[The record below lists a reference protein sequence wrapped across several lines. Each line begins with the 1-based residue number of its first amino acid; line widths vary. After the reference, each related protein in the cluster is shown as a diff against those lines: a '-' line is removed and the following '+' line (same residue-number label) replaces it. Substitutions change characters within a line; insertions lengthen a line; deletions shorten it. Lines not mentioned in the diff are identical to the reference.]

1 MNFDYLLR
9 NEHAYRKALFANAN
23 RLDSI
28 LPYQEY
34 LSDHQV
40 FLLKDGSLGA
50 MFEVSLMEHESQNI
64 EDLQVLIQK
73 LTTWFSGSESEV
85 MQILFEQSELRPD
98 DPLWIKE
105 ILKYPESHP
114 VSQKLYSERLQHLKQ
129 QPLFKRSLYLTIRS
143 FENLHTPKSL
153 SAQVEQFSSQLVA
166 FDQKL
171 KTLEQSSP
179 LQLKR
184 CTHHEL
190 ISILRRWFQP
200 NSHLKFP
207 EIEKQ
212 ELSSQIL
219 FSTPTLSTSGLE
231 RDSLKSQTF
240 SWQKAPM
247 VSFTGAMTQVLKL
260 PFAFKVCLNISFPPK
275 LQTKRWL
282 DLKEFFLENTP
293 SARARRQKQ
302 DVMRVQEKLAYDDEC
317 VSVTATL
324 TYDGHSNEDLIEKKR
339 QVFHLFHS
347 SVRIPLMEEP
357 HIGLGLWL
365 NTLPLNYIPK
375 TDFSSQRALRMLRS
389 DLVYFLP
396 IFTSFQG
403 LQEGGLQL
411 YLSRENNLVPFSLL
425 SNETS
430 NHTVVLADTGSGKS
444 AFIIDCIQ
452 AAKKMN
458 PEPLVFVVDK
468 KSSYQILSHYYNAH
482 LTKFDHQV
490 AFSPFRGEF
499 DEDKVR
505 FLTYLLTSAAEQ
517 LSKNFQIQSDHRTAI
532 TKALLLAHEQAI
544 HLHGLQFQEGN
555 LVRQTTTKPVEVTM
569 DLFMA
574 ELASLPSHKD
584 CEKFRKASSDLL
596 THLAPL
602 HQDGNYAKFFQSS
615 QSNTEASNLFY
626 IYDLD
631 ALDGDPILQSL
642 MTMSVF
648 EEIRQT
654 IKKNPGRMGFIV
666 MEEFAMIGRN
676 NPTAKAFILDFAE
689 TCRKLGVWLIALT
702 PRPQNFFELD
712 IGQALWGV
720 ADNFLFL
727 RMASDNIRY
736 LKEHSELLSPAH
748 IDILSS
754 LKTHKNKY
762 ADIFFVNKSKTQQGV
777 LRFIQTP
784 LDRWLAP
791 TNAEDFHKAMT
802 ALKTYEPWK
811 ALEVLTSQERILYVE
826 QKGNHADTASKQS
839 QLCPKL

>member
-1 MNFDYLLR
+1 MNFDDMLR
-9 NEHAYRKALFANAN
+9 NEQTCRQALFANAN
-23 RLDSI
+23 RLDAI

-34 LSDHQV
+34 VPSHQM
-40 FLLKDGSLGA
+40 FLMKDGSLGA
-50 MFEVSLMEHESQNI
+50 MFEVSMIEHEPQTT
-64 EDLQVLIQK
+64 EDLQTLVQK
-73 LTTWFSGSESEV
+73 LTSWFSGSESQV
-85 MQILFEQSELRPD
+85 MQILFEQSELRKD

-105 ILKYPESHP
+105 VLRYPEAHP
-114 VSQKLYSERLQHLKQ
+114 VSRRLYSERLHHLKQ

-143 FENLHTPKSL
+143 FENLASPQGF
-153 SAQVEQFSSQLVA
+153 SAQVEQFSSQLIA

-179 LQLKR
+179 LTLTR
-184 CTHHEL
+184 CSHQEL
-190 ISILRRWFQP
+190 IKMLRRWFHP
-200 NSHLKFP
+200 SSTMTFP
-207 EIEKQ
+207 EIEAQ
-212 ELSSQIL
+212 ELSRQIL
-219 FSTPTLSTSGLE
+219 FSTPNLSSASITREGVT
-231 RDSLKSQTF
+231 SQTF
-240 SWQKAPM
+240 SWMNAPM
-247 VSFTGAMTQVLKL
+247 LSFTGAMSQVLKL

-302 DVMRVQEKLAYDDEC
+302 DVMRVQEKLAHDDEC

-324 TYDGHSNEDLIEKKR
+324 TLDGHSPEDLIEKKR

-347 SVRIPLMEEP
+347 GVRIPLMEEP

-365 NTLPLNYIPK
+365 NTLPLNYTPK
-375 TDFSSQRALRMLRS
+375 ADFSSQRALRMLRS

-403 LQEGGLQL
+403 LKEGQQL

-425 SNETS
+425 ANETS

-468 KSSYQILSHYYNAH
+468 KSSYQMLSHYFNAQ
-482 LTKFDHQV
+482 LTKFDHDV

-499 DEDKVR
+499 DEDKIR
-505 FLTYLLTSAAEQ
+505 FLTHLLVSAVEQ
-517 LSKNFQIQSDHRTAI
+517 LSKNFQLQSDHRTAI
-532 TKALLLAHEQAI
+532 TKALKLAHEQAI
-544 HLHGLQFQEGN
+544 HLHGLEYEGGN
-555 LVRQTTTKPVEVTM
+555 LVRNATTKSVEVTM

-574 ELASLPSHKD
+574 ELASLPSQPD
-584 CEKFRKASSDLL
+584 CEKFRAATQDLL
-596 THLAPL
+596 KHLAPL
-602 HQDGNYAKFFQSS
+602 HQDGNYAKFFKPSAS
-615 QSNTEASNLFY
+615 DKESSNLFY

-642 MTMSVF
+642 MTMAVF

-654 IKKNPGRMGFIV
+654 IKRNPGRTGFIV

-727 RMASDNIRY
+727 HMSSDNIRY
-736 LKEHSELLSPAH
+736 LKEHSSLLSSAH

-754 LKTHKNKY
+754 LKTQRNRH
-762 ADIFFVNKSKTQQGV
+762 ADIFYVNKAKTQQGV

-791 TNAEDFHKAMT
+791 TNAEDFHTAMT
-802 ALKTYEPWK
+802 ALTKHEPWK
-811 ALEVLTSQERILYVE
+811 ALEVLTSQERILHD
-826 QKGNHADTASKQS
+826 QTKNGRNADTASLPPQRRPE
-839 QLCPKL
+839 L